1 VTDRPSR
8 IWKELPPDVR
18 LTASTAF
25 WKNDESNDAALQHA
39 EAIMA
44 IAKRL
49 NFRPKSAQALPEERR
64 ARLLA
69 QMSDV
74 SDAVATRALIAY
86 HFETQRP
93 LMAAF
98 LDALGVA
105 HDNGLIT
112 AESVTPPEAA
122 AISDAAGR
130 VRQAFPGDAVRLY
143 LRTLKALDADT
154 WANLNVDD
162 VSGPGRVPG
171 V

>member
-1 VTDRPSR
+1 MVERPSR
-8 IWKELPPDVR
+8 IWKELPADVR
-18 LTASTAF
+18 LAAATAF
-25 WKNDESNDAALQHA
+25 WKPDDSNDAALQQA

-49 NFRPKSAQALPEERR
+49 NFRPKSAQALPEERL
-64 ARLLA
+64 AKLLA

-93 LMAAF
+93 LMSAF

-112 AESVTPPEAA
+112 EETLAPPEAA
-122 AISDAAGR
+122 RIAAAAQG
-130 VRQAFPGDAVRLY
+130 VRQAFPADAVRLY

-154 WANLNVDD
+154 WTNLEAD
-162 VSGPGRVPG
+162 
-171 V
+171 

>member
-1 VTDRPSR
+1 VIERPSR
-8 IWKELPPDVR
+8 IWKDLAPDVR
-18 LTASTAF
+18 LAAAAAF
-25 WKNDESNDAALQHA
+25 WKPDDSNDAALQQA

-49 NFRPKSAQALPEERR
+49 NFRPKSAQALPEERL
-64 ARLLA
+64 AKLLA

-93 LMAAF
+93 LMGAF

-112 AESVTPPEAA
+112 AESLPPPDAT
-122 AISDAAGR
+122 AIAEAAGR
-130 VRQAFPGDAVRLY
+130 VRQAFPGDAVTLY
-143 LRTLKALDADT
+143 LRTLKALDADP
-154 WANLNVDD
+154 WANLAFD
-162 VSGPGRVPG
+162 
-171 V
+171 

>member
-1 VTDRPSR
+1 MIERPSR
-8 IWKELPPDVR
+8 IWKDLSADVR
-18 LTASTAF
+18 LAAATAF
-25 WKNDESNDAALQHA
+25 WKPDESNDAALQQG

-49 NFRPKSAQALPEERR
+49 NFRPKSAQALPEERL
-64 ARLLA
+64 AKLLA

-93 LMAAF
+93 LMSAF

-112 AESVTPPEAA
+112 VESLPPPAA
-122 AISDAAGR
+122 PAIEEAAGR

-154 WANLNVDD
+154 WANLAVE
-162 VSGPGRVPG
+162 
-171 V
+171 

>member
-1 VTDRPSR
+1 MERPSR
-8 IWKELPPDVR
+8 IWKDLPADVR
-18 LTASTAF
+18 LAAATAF
-25 WKNDESNDAALQHA
+25 WKPDDSNDAAVQQA

-49 NFRPKSAQALPEERR
+49 NFRPKSAQALPEERL
-64 ARLLA
+64 ARHLA

-93 LMAAF
+93 LMSAF
-98 LDALGVA
+98 LDALGVG

-112 AESVTPPEAA
+112 DETVAPPDAARITAA
-122 AISDAAGR
+122 ATA
-130 VRQAFPGDAVRLY
+130 VRESFPADAVRLY

-154 WANLNVDD
+154 WANLQAD
-162 VSGPGRVPG
+162 
-171 V
+171 

>member
-1 VTDRPSR
+1 VIDRPSR
-8 IWKELPPDVR
+8 IWKELPPEVR
-18 LTASTAF
+18 QAAATAF

-44 IAKRL
+44 IARRL

-93 LMAAF
+93 LMSAF
-98 LDALGVA
+98 LDALGVQ

-112 AESVTPPEAA
+112 AETVAPPQAA
-122 AISDAAGR
+122 AITDAAGR
-130 VRQAFPGDAVRLY
+130 VRQAFPEDAVHLY

-154 WANLNVDD
+154 WANLNLDE
-162 VSGPGRVPG
+162 VSGPGRSPDV
-171 V
+171 

>member
-1 VTDRPSR
+1 MERPSR
-8 IWKELPPDVR
+8 IWKELPADVR
-18 LTASTAF
+18 LLAATAF
-25 WKNDESNDAALQHA
+25 WKPDDSNDASLQQA
-39 EAIMA
+39 EALMA

-49 NFRPKSAQALPEERR
+49 NFRPKSAQALPEERL
-64 ARLLA
+64 AKLLA

-93 LMAAF
+93 LMSAF

-112 AESVTPPEAA
+112 EESFSPPDAARIAEAA
-122 AISDAAGR
+122 SR
-130 VRQAFPGDAVRLY
+130 LRQTFPGDAVGLY

-154 WANLNVDD
+154 WANLAVD
-162 VSGPGRVPG
+162 
-171 V
+171 